1 MQHESLNEAGL
12 QICVGVLIHI
22 LLRAHLLLRQCLFR
36 WRAKEPMHVVE
47 GLHAETHICKTVS
60 QRSLQRMSVPDV
72 AMAKEMLAIMENQNL
87 QPLRKL
93 DQLIGYLKKNQLAH
107 VATLLP
113 TDLLIHPHN
122 RGGAMVNSLDVHEK
136 GSKLLALGFRK
147 SLLQDSFCIEL
158 SPDQRTREQ
167 QVAAN
172 QQLAQKSGGLLS
184 SVLGTERPPSSF
196 SS

>member
-22 LLRAHLLLRQCLFR
+22 LLHAHLLLRQCFKGMACKR
-36 WRAKEPMHVVE
+36 PMHVLE
-47 GLHAETHICKTVS
+47 GLHAETHICKTV

-87 QPLRKL
+87 QPMRKL